1 MAKSAK
7 SPRDEQVI
15 FEELRELAKSPGF
28 AHAVAYICF
37 RDNVYTYENQIS
49 IADIYRH
56 NKGDQLTRTEIATL
70 IGLLSQGDMDI
81 GHPGPQAIQFY
92 VDRSQ
97 ELLHEL
103 HLALMEPM
111 MIAMRRSAESGR
123 QIADP
128 FDSGAAMREPIFYGG
143 ESAYDFQYAELAAQK
158 YEADTEWLLAH
169 KGFSLRDLLAIQ
181 AHLKATQPARLLNHR
196 NTLRKM
202 HPNDWSFL
210 EVFTLAA
217 GEVAEATGLNATVVE
232 SIFSAFTE
240 RSKPGNT
247 KFISLGDFNTANSHP
262 FLEIGEGRYILFQNY
277 SFVEA
282 IYESPFYW
290 MIADKNYQATAAE
303 HRGRFTERFTAD
315 RLRTVFGQDAVH
327 ENVKFL
333 DRNRTVKGEIDVAV
347 AFGTRFLI
355 VQAKSKRL
363 TIAARKGNDLAV
375 RADFAAAVQDAYD
388 QCVICSDLITDP
400 KIDMIDSEGNI
411 ISRPKRIDCIV
422 PICVV
427 SDNYPA
433 LAFQVRQF
441 LKHEETGKR
450 IAPLVMDVF
459 LVDVI
464 CEILASPLRLL
475 SYLERR
481 SSYHEKLISA
491 QELTILAYHLKSN
504 LWVEDKFS
512 MVVISDDVS
521 AGLDVAMMS
530 RRAGVPGRKIPEGI
544 LTVLSKPPIANI
556 LKALEYSD
564 HPAKFNLGLF
574 LLTLSGKT
582 LEFLTKGIQQ
592 IVREAR
598 ADGKKHDFTVSLKE
612 GKTGLTIHA
621 TTEPLPICG
630 PNLADHVRRRKYVCR
645 AENWFGLVIDP
656 ATVSPRAG
664 TELSSPWAYSA
675 EMEELT
681 AGMRPDPT
689 DLPDDATFETMTR
702 KRGRNELCWCGSGTK
717 YKRCHLNNDVELG
730 RFSKGRSNTRDR

>member
-1 MAKSAK
+1 MTKPDR
-7 SPRDEQVI
+7 SPREEQII
-15 FEELRELAKSPGF
+15 FEELREIAKSPGF
-28 AHAVAYICF
+28 AHAIAYICF
-37 RDNVYTYENQIS
+37 RDNVYTYTDQIS
-49 IADIYRH
+49 IADINRK
-56 NKGDQLTRTEIATL
+56 NRSEELTRTEISTL
-70 IGLLSQGDMDI
+70 IGLLIQGEMDI
-81 GHPGPQAIQFY
+81 RHPGPQLIQFY
-92 VDRSQ
+92 IDRSGA
-97 ELLHEL
+97 LLYEL
-103 HLALMEPM
+103 HMALMEPM
-111 MIAMRRSAESGR
+111 MIAMRRSAESGSE
-123 QIADP
+123 IVDP
-128 FDSGAAMREPIFYGG
+128 FGSGAAMREPIFYGG
-143 ESAYDFQYAELAAQK
+143 ESAYDFQYADLAAQK
-158 YEADTEWLLAH
+158 YSSDDGWLLNH
-169 KGFSLRDLLAIQ
+169 KGFSLQDLLVVQ
-181 AHLKATQPARLLNHR
+181 AYVKGAQPARLLKYR
-196 NTLRKM
+196 DILRKT

-210 EVFTLAA
+210 EIFTVNTD
-217 GEVAEATGLNATVVE
+217 EVAKATELDTAVVDR
-232 SIFSAFTE
+232 ILSAFSE
-240 RSKPGNT
+240 NIAPRNT
-247 KFISLGDFNTANSHP
+247 SFISLGDFNTANSHP
-262 FLEIGEGRYILFQNY
+262 FICISDGSYLLYQHY

-290 MIADKNYQATAAE
+290 MIADKNYRAAAAE

-315 RLRTVFGQDAVH
+315 RLRTVFGHDVVH

-388 QCVICSDLITDP
+388 QCVVCSDLILDS
-400 KIDMIDSEGNI
+400 KIDMVDAEGNI
-411 ISRPKRIDCIV
+411 ISRPEKIDCII

-433 LAFQVRQF
+433 LTFQVKQY
-441 LKHEETGKR
+441 LKHEEAGKR

-459 LVDVI
+459 LIDVI
-464 CEILASPLRLL
+464 CEILASPLQLL

-481 SSYHEKLISA
+481 SNYHEKLIST
-491 QELTILAYHLKSN
+491 QELAILAYHLKSN

-512 MVVISDDVS
+512 MVMISDDFS
-521 AGLDVAMMS
+521 AGLDIAMMS
-530 RRAGVPGRKIPEGI
+530 RRAGVPGRRTPEGI
-544 LTVLSKPPIANI
+544 LTIWSKPPIANI

-564 HPAKFNLGLF
+564 HPAKFNFGLF

-582 LEFLTKGIQQ
+582 LEFLTKGIQK

-598 ADGKKHDFTVSLKE
+598 ADGEKHDFTVSLKE

-630 PNLADHVRRRKYVCR
+630 PNLADHVKRRKYVSK

-664 TELSSPWAYSA
+664 TELRSPWTYSE

-681 AGMRPDPT
+681 VGMRPDPT
-689 DLPDDATFETMTR
+689 NLPDDATFETMTG
-702 KRGRNELCWCGSGTK
+702 KPGRNELCWCGSGTK
-717 YKRCHLNNDVELG
+717 YKRCHLNDDIELG
-730 RFSKGRSNTRDR
+730 RFSKGRSNARGR